1 MPFLRQSYKQKPQAW
16 GPVSSVQAS
25 IFKNAERIGI
35 DPASIALAMPM
46 WGPWNQLDYSKNN
59 RIFTPGSGVT
69 FSKNSLKTTNDANG
83 VIDLGS
89 TFSPNNVNNFTV
101 IQSCKINTIDSFS
114 LSSRTSSLTGGFE
127 FLIGSSST
135 YGNVNLRYTDAEAAK
150 TSATATGLN
159 DGRYH
164 QLTALLDST
173 NNTATFMVDS
183 NIIDAS
189 LVLFGSITNTQN
201 LFIDKRGTTY
211 RAGDHNYLW
220 IASAIWTTSQIAY
233 LSDNPYFL
241 LPRVAPVFYS
251 VPGGAITI
259 TTSLDGKVIIR
270 TTTSAL
276 LDCMASIKN
285 NAINFLDCAA
295 AVSTTKK
302 DSIDGKAVLKR
313 VASSVFDS
321 KTSVLSVAS
330 LLLDGK
336 AIVLDTGSAL
346 LDGKGAVKDSTY
358 NIVDGKSIIKSMNTA
373 ILDGKSIFLSAGNS
387 VIDGKIIVNAEG
399 FSSALLDGKTIIK
412 SVVTNYLD
420 GLIYIGNAADKNID
434 GKAIIKSEVCLTID
448 CKTTIQDVASN
459 LLDGSASILTSI
471 AHIVDGKIIIS
482 DAAIGLI
489 DGEAVILDD
498 SSIILDGKVFLS
510 SGSEISIFDGKITLS
525 VPIVGKVTI
534 SFSMRS
540 PSVSFAIRTPAATV
554 SIN

>member
-1 MPFLRQSYKQKPQAW
+1 MPFLRQSYKQKPQAF
-16 GPVSSVQAS
+16 GPVSAVQAS

-46 WGPWNQLDYSKNN
+46 WGPGNQIDYAKSYSAINYN
-59 RIFTPGSGVT
+59 AV
-69 FSKNSLKTTNDANG
+69 FSKNRLTFDGTNSYLSLSPNPSKIANNYTLIVCAKIKTGADNDGIISGSAGGIPKDGIFGVLSGGTQLFYQTIASTSPYISGNFSKDTDSSFFVTVDKTNNG
-83 VIDLGS
+83 KIYQNKTLVASGLLASIVGDSTQTFIGGY
-89 TFSPNNVNNFTV
+89 TFSSNKCPMDCASVF
-101 IQSCKINTIDSFS
+101 K
-114 LSSRTSSLTGGFE
+114 LSTC
-127 FLIGSSST
+127 I
-135 YGNVNLRYTDAEAAK
+135 
-150 TSATATGLN
+150 
-159 DGRYH
+159 
-164 QLTALLDST
+164 
-173 NNTATFMVDS
+173 S
-183 NIIDAS
+183 N
-189 LVLFGSITNTQN
+189 
-201 LFIDKRGTTY
+201 
-211 RAGDHNYLW
+211 
-220 IASAIWTTSQIAY
+220 SQIAS
-233 LSDNPYFL
+233 LSDNPYYL
-241 LPRVAPVFYS
+241 LQRVAPVYYS

-295 AVSTTKK
+295 AVSTTKT
-302 DSIDGKAVLKR
+302 DAIDGKTILKS
-313 VASSVFDS
+313 VAAAVFDS

-336 AIVLDTGSAL
+336 AIVSDTGYAI
-346 LDGKGAVKDSTY
+346 LDVKGTVKDSAY
-358 NIVDGKSIIKSMNTA
+358 DLVDGKSIIKSTNTA
-373 ILDGKSIFLSAGNS
+373 ILDGKLIFLSTGNS
-387 VIDGKIIVNAEG
+387 VIDGKIIVNAER
-399 FSSALLDGKTIIK
+399 FSSSLLDGKTIIK

-434 GKAIIKSEVCLTID
+434 GKAIIKSDVCLTID
-448 CKTTIQDVASN
+448 GKTTIQDVASN

-471 AHIVDGKIIIS
+471 ANIVDGKIIIS
-482 DAAIGLI
+482 DAAIGLL

-510 SGSEISIFDGKITLS
+510 SGSEINIFDGKITLS
-525 VPIVGKVTI
+525 VPIVGKVTV